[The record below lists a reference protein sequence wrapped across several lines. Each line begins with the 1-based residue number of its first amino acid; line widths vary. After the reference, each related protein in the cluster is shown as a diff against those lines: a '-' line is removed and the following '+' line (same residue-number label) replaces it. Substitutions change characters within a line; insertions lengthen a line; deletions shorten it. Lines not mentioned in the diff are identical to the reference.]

1 MKRFALIMTL
11 ALVALAWSGPVR
23 AQDAPTLASL
33 EISLWPEFDRS
44 ELLAIYRGELD
55 AAVPLPAA
63 VEIAIPA
70 RVGQPTA
77 VAYVDEAGQRL
88 TQQYTTRIE
97 GERLIVA
104 FSLITPRFQ
113 LEYYDA
119 LPSDSAGKRTYTFA
133 FTADYAIAALNLE
146 FQMPPTA
153 MGLGLDPPA
162 DTSVVG
168 QEGLTYH
175 LRQVGALAAGDTREW
190 TFSYVKTDTALTAA
204 SLAPAPTATPTAAG
218 GTGDSTVWLFVVA
231 FVALIAVGVTGFW
244 LGNRAQ
250 PAPVPAARQPQ
261 KRRGSGRG
269 ERPRQMPRHMPAQ
282 RQMQPLPTANGE
294 ARFCHQCGSELR
306 PDSAFCHV
314 CGTSVRGR

>member
-1 MKRFALIMTL
+1 MKRFVLIMAL

-23 AQDAPTLASL
+23 AQDAPTLAGL
-33 EISLWPEFDRS
+33 EVSLWPEYDRS
-44 ELLAIYRGELD
+44 ELLVIYRGELD

-70 RVGQPTA
+70 RAGQPTA

-97 GERLIVA
+97 GDLLIVA

-113 LEYYDA
+113 IEYYDA
-119 LPSDSAGKRTYTFA
+119 LPVDSAGKRTYTFA
-133 FTADYAIAALNLE
+133 YTADYTIAALNLE

-175 LRQVGALAAGDTREW
+175 LRQVGALAAGDTRQW
-190 TFSYVKTDTALTAA
+190 TFSYVKTATALTAA
-204 SLAPAPTATPTAAG
+204 GLAPAPTATPTAAG
-218 GTGDSTVWLFVVA
+218 GTGDSTVWIFLVA

-244 LGNRAQ
+244 LVNRAQ

-269 ERPRQMPRHMPAQ
+269 ERSPQPRPEARPQV
-282 RQMQPLPTANGE
+282 QPLPPANGE

-306 PDSAFCHV
+306 SDSAFCHV